1 MNKQNKKLYYMA
13 LALLAAFALWT
24 AALCRLDVQPVGP
37 ENSKVGFAA
46 LNCFI
51 HQCTGVHL
59 ALYRVTDRLM
69 LVPLGIALGFAVL
82 GVVQWIKRRS
92 LKKVDFSILA
102 LGGFYIA
109 VLAAYVFFEW
119 CPVNYRPVLLEGA
132 LEVSYPSST
141 TLLAMTVLP
150 TAALQWKKRIKQPA
164 LRQGVLWATGALT
177 AFLVLGR
184 LVSGVHW
191 FSDIVGGLLL
201 SGGLVLLYAWV
212 ARGRDD

>member
-1 MNKQNKKLYYMA
+1 MNKQNRKLYYMA

-24 AALCRLDVQPVGP
+24 AALFRLDVQPVGP

-109 VLAAYVFFEW
+109 VLAAYGFFEW

-132 LEVSYPSST
+132 LEGSYPSST
-141 TLLAMTVLP
+141 TLLVLCVMP
-150 TAALQWKKRIKQPA
+150 TAVMQLNTRIENGI
-164 LRQGVLWATGALT
+164 LRKIAAGAIS
-177 AFLVLGR
+177 AFMVFMVVGR
-184 LVSGVHW
+184 LVSVT
-191 FSDIVGGLLL
+191 V
-201 SGGLVLLYAWV
+201 
-212 ARGRDD
+212 